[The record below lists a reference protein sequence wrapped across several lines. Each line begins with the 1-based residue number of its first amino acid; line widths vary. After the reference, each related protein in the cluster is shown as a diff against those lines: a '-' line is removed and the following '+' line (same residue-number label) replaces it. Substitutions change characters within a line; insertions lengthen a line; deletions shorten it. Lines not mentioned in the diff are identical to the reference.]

1 MKYLCD
7 TIYVSEHIRF
17 ILMKPGELY
26 GQAEIANLRFLRMK
40 DFKKQDLSTS
50 SRNKNEIKRFYLK
63 P

>member
-40 DFKKQDLSTS
+40 DFKKAGFTS
-50 SRNKNEIKRFYLK
+50 SRNKNEI
-63 P
+63 